1 MSRVDRA
8 KLVTALEHPNV
19 RAFLR
24 LIREGESSQ
33 AERAYHTQVGG
44 RILTSLADHPKEVV
58 TVRIGGKDLRS
69 SAAGAYQFLTKTWGE
84 CAQALDLA
92 NFGPGAQDLAA
103 VFLIWRRRALDDV
116 VAGRIEEAI
125 SKCNR
130 EWASLPDSPYGQPT
144 QTMAGAL
151 RVYAAWGGTL
161 GGSMPAPRVDL
172 PSIPLAESPSSHVT
186 PPLDGDSPQPT
197 PPEAPE
203 MPLATKFG
211 WTLVSSLINAFSPL
225 AREKITKEVGRHAD
239 RPEVAE
245 QVADALIGAA
255 KEATGMTDPLEAI
268 VQARQNPAV
277 MEQLETRAIEEIERL
292 APLLERMQA
301 WEMQAHQATEDS
313 RRAADERARA
323 SLQDQDPFLTR
334 SIVWLMVAVLLG
346 LAVLIGV
353 LAGLGK
359 DVQVLVGLLAT
370 LIGGVAAKF
379 GTRFDH
385 RYGTSASSA
394 AKDALIDRVTL
405 KAPPGA
411 GRA

>member
-1 MSRVDRA
+1 
-8 KLVTALEHPNV
+8 
-19 RAFLR
+19 
-24 LIREGESSQ
+24 
-33 AERAYHTQVGG
+33 
-44 RILTSLADHPKEVV
+44 
-58 TVRIGGKDLRS
+58 
-69 SAAGAYQFLTKTWGE
+69 
-84 CAQALDLA
+84 
-92 NFGPGAQDLAA
+92 
-103 VFLIWRRRALDDV
+103 
-116 VAGRIEEAI
+116 
-125 SKCNR
+125 
-130 EWASLPDSPYGQPT
+130 
-144 QTMAGAL
+144 
-151 RVYAAWGGTL
+151 
-161 GGSMPAPRVDL
+161 
-172 PSIPLAESPSSHVT
+172 
-186 PPLDGDSPQPT
+186 
-197 PPEAPE
+197 
-203 MPLATKFG
+203 MPLPTFG
-211 WTLVSSLINAFSPL
+211 WTLVSGLINAFSPL
-225 AREKITKEVGRHAD
+225 AREKITKEVGRHSD

-255 KEATGMTDPLEAI
+255 KEATGMSDPLEAI

-394 AKDALIDRVTL
+394 AKDALIDRVSI
-405 KAPPGA
+405 KAPPGT
-411 GRA
+411 GRAGPRGAG